1 MKEQLSTL
9 YTKTGKLKNG
19 MTVQRDFTE
28 EKITV
33 LASLGKEWMKSFYS
47 LRMLKRSAKTC
58 FEDSSKYFNQRNDQ
72 EMKTIERPKKEK
84 LPEKKIILI

>member
-9 YTKTGKLKNG
+9 STKTGKLKDV

-33 LASLGKEWMKSFYS
+33 LASLGKIV
-47 LRMLKRSAKTC
+47 
-58 FEDSSKYFNQRNDQ
+58 D
-72 EMKTIERPKKEK
+72 EK
-84 LPEKKIILI
+84 LLFLENVEIQNQPTNEENKV